1 MLLDTDILIDLLRGK
16 VTARNFLLSLAEDAP
31 HCCSVVTV
39 AEIYSG
45 MRETERQK
53 TSELIESLIVVPVTK
68 DIAVKAGEFRRV
80 YRNPETKKA
89 QPSGSGESKKIELE
103 LDDCLIAATAA
114 CEGLE
119 LVTGNTRHYPM
130 PEVRVKAA
138 IY

>member
-1 MLLDTDILIDLLRGK
+1 MLLDTDLLIDLLRGNTK
-16 VTARNFLLSLAEDAP
+16 ARDFLLFLAEDAP
-31 HCCSVVTV
+31 HCCSAVTV

-45 MRETERQK
+45 MRESEEQRTD
-53 TSELIESLIVVPVTK
+53 ELIASLIVLPVTVE
-68 DIAVKAGEFRRV
+68 IAVKAGEFRRA
-80 YRNPETKKA
+80 YRQFDTKKVRS
-89 QPSGSGESKKIELE
+89 PGPVESKKIALE
-103 LDDCLIAATAA
+103 LDDCLIAATAV